1 VSNAKTGIIQQ
12 QKINVKPRINWR
24 LKNIAGLVE
33 IILYIK
39 RQSRDM
45 IAGQ

>member
-1 VSNAKTGIIQQ
+1 VSSAKIGITQQ
-12 QKINVKPRINWR
+12 RKINVKPRINYR
-24 LKNIAGLVE
+24 LKNTAGLVE
-33 IILYIK
+33 NILYIK